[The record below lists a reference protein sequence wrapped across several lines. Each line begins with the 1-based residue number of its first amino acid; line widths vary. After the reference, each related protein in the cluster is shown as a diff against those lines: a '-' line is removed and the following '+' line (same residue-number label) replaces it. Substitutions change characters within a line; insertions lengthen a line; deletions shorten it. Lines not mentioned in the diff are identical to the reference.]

1 VDESPWGFKSLR
13 PHERMPVNVID
24 PGRVILSRLRR
35 HAKPLVALAALA
47 ALALVLSACAFFQPG
62 SLSVSQPG
70 GIGPARVHFAIC
82 TLGEGEGCGPAEED
96 EEAQYLV
103 GIAFPPGATPPATL
117 TAVPAGGG
125 SPLVFT
131 RNEEVTTELA
141 AASANLH
148 KLAEEEGEGNEPAT
162 RVWPPAGLQGVGYLS
177 AARMEQ
183 KGVKAEWNVDADFGL
198 PVAADGSPFAGPF
211 ATGIA
216 YGVRSVE
223 PGQPA
228 SRPVRCF
235 RFEKGVEESPTTE
248 GQAFCLGTLE
258 EKQVGTSAMTLTAP
272 KQGSVFLGG
281 KASLA
286 FTANFASTAASLP
299 TLNLSA
305 TSTLPNAKLA
315 VSSPTYTPAS
325 PDPTTHRSPV
335 ANQTVTVTV
344 PKNAKPGTYEVTLIA
359 STPQGAAVSQVA
371 KLKVSKA
378 KIGLGGVKLNKA
390 KGTATLSVKIPGA
403 GTLTASGKG
412 ITKVKKSAKQAKKP
426 KTLKLTIRAKG
437 KAKKQLAEEGT
448 AKVSAKVT
456 FKPTSGT
463 SVTKTKKITLKQ
475 N

>member
-1 VDESPWGFKSLR
+1 MRGCS
-13 PHERMPVNVID
+13 NVID

-35 HAKPLVALAALA
+35 PAKPLVVLVAFAL
-47 ALALVLSACAFFQPG
+47 LALVFSACAFFVPG

-82 TLGEGEGCGPAEED
+82 TLGEGEGCTPAEED
-96 EEAQYLV
+96 EEAQYLL
-103 GIAFPPGATPPATL
+103 GIAVPPGATPPATL
-117 TAVPAGGG
+117 TGVPVGGG

-131 RNEEVTTELA
+131 RNEEVATEIA

-148 KLAEEEGEGNEPAT
+148 KLAEEEGEGGAPAA

-177 AARMEQ
+177 GTRVEQ

-235 RFEKGVEESPTTE
+235 RFDGSLEESPTTE
-248 GQAFCLGTLE
+248 GQAVCVGTLE
-258 EKQVGTSAMTLTAP
+258 EKQIGTSDLKIGAAA
-272 KQGSVFLGG
+272 KGSAFLGG
-281 KASLA
+281 KAKLS
-286 FTANFASTAASLP
+286 FPFNFATTATPSPSFA
-299 TLNLSA
+299 LSA
-305 TSTLPNAKLA
+305 TSTLPKAKFSL
-315 VSSPTYTPAS
+315 SSPTFTPGV
-325 PDPTTHRSPV
+325 PDPTTHRSPT
-335 ANQTVTVTV
+335 ANQVVTVTV
-344 PKNAKPGTYEVTLIA
+344 PKKAKPGTYEVTLTA
-359 STPQGAAVSQVA
+359 TTPQGGIVSQVA
-371 KLKVSKA
+371 KLKVTKQKLS
-378 KIGLGGVKLNKA
+378 LGGVKLNKR

-403 GTLTASGKG
+403 GTLTATGKG
-412 ITKVKKSAKQAKKP
+412 ITKAKKSAKQAKKP
-426 KTLKLTIRAKG
+426 KTLKLTIKAKG
-437 KAKKQLAEEGT
+437 KAKKQLAKEGT
-448 AKVSAKVT
+448 VKVSAKVT

-463 SVTKTKKITLKQ
+463 PVTKTKKITLKQ